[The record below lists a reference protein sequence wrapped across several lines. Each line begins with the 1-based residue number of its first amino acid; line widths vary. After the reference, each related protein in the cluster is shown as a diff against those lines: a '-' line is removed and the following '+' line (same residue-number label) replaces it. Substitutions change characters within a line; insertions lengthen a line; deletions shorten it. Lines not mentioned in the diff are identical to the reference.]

1 MSQLDCIIRAAR
13 VVTPEGIQALDL
25 GMANGL
31 IVELSPG
38 IFGSAR
44 EELSFEGSL
53 LVPGMI
59 DAHVHFNEP
68 GRTDWEGFAT
78 GSTAAAAGGVTT
90 VFDMPLNSSPVT
102 VTPEAFRT
110 KAACAAAHSRVKTR
124 LWGGLVPGFLDQL
137 EPLHACGVVGF
148 KAFMS
153 NSGIDEFPRSDTET
167 LRRGMKIIARLPGM
181 SLAVHA
187 EDEAL
192 TAQLAAEA
200 IRTGRIDPAS
210 FAASRPVEAEL
221 QAIREVLDLAGETGC
236 PLHIVHVS
244 CPEGVAL
251 VADARRKG
259 VNVTV
264 ETCPHYLNLTVED
277 LDRLGALAKC
287 APPLRS
293 SNERNGLWQS
303 IARGDI
309 DTIGSDHS
317 PCPPELKARRPFMQ
331 AWGGISGIQH
341 ALPLTY
347 SEGLHRGIPAERLA
361 ALLSANPGRR
371 FHLGPHSGVIKIGAP
386 ADLCLL
392 VPSAGQP
399 ILKSSL
405 KDRHQHSPYLG
416 QTPTWRVERTW
427 VDGKTVFAQ

>member
-1 MSQLDCIIRAAR
+1 MIPLDCIIRAAR
-13 VVTPEGIQALDL
+13 VVAPEGIQALDL

-31 IVELSPG
+31 IVELSPV
-38 IFGSAR
+38 ISGSAR
-44 EELSFEGSL
+44 EELAIEGAL
-53 LVPGMI
+53 VVPGMI

-78 GSTAAAAGGVTT
+78 GSAAAAAGGVTT
-90 VFDMPLNSSPVT
+90 VFDMPLNSSPAT
-102 VTPEAFRT
+102 VTPEAFW
-110 KAACAAAHSRVKTR
+110 KKQACAAARCMVKSR

-137 EPLHACGVVGF
+137 EPLHDCGVVGF

-181 SLAVHA
+181 CLAVHA

-200 IRTGRIDPAS
+200 VRAGRLDPAS

-221 QAIREVLDLAGETGC
+221 QAIREVLELAGETGC

-251 VADARRKG
+251 AAVARRKG
-259 VNVTV
+259 IDVTV
-264 ETCPHYLNLTVED
+264 ETCPHYLNLTAGD
-277 LDRLGALAKC
+277 LDRLGALGKC

-293 SNERNGLWQS
+293 SNQRDGLWQS

-317 PCPPELKARRPFMQ
+317 PCPPELKAGRPFIQ

-392 VPSAGQP
+392 VPSAGQS
-399 ILKSSL
+399 IHKSSL
-405 KDRHQHSPYLG
+405 KDRHQHSPYVG

>member
-1 MSQLDCIIRAAR
+1 MSQLDLIIRSAH
-13 VVTPEGIQALDL
+13 VVTPQGIQALDL

-31 IVELSPG
+31 IAELSPE
-38 IFGSAR
+38 ISGSAR
-44 EELSFEGSL
+44 EELAFEGAL

-68 GRTDWEGFAT
+68 GRTDWEGFDT
-78 GSTAAAAGGVTT
+78 GSAAAAAGGVTT
-90 VFDMPLNSSPVT
+90 VFDMPLNSSPAT
-102 VTPEAFRT
+102 VTPEAFRE
-110 KAACAAAHSRVKTR
+110 KQACAAARCIVKCR
-124 LWGGLVPGFLDQL
+124 LWGGLIPGFLDQL

-153 NSGIDEFPRSDTET
+153 NSGIDEFPRSDNET

-181 SLAVHA
+181 CLAVHA
-187 EDEAL
+187 EDEAM
-192 TAQLAAEA
+192 TAHLAAEA
-200 IRTGRIDPAS
+200 AQVGRLDPAS
-210 FAASRPVEAEL
+210 FVASRPIEAEL
-221 QAIREVLDLAGETGC
+221 TAIREVLELADETGC

-251 VADARRKG
+251 IANARRKG
-259 VNVTV
+259 VDVTV

-293 SNERNGLWQS
+293 ADVRDRLWQS
-303 IARGDI
+303 IARGEV

-317 PCPPELKARRPFMQ
+317 PCPPELKAGRPFME

-361 ALLSANPGRR
+361 AVLSANPARR
-371 FHLGPHSGVIKIGAP
+371 FHLGPDSGVIQIGAA

-392 VPSAGQP
+392 VPGAGHA
-399 ILKSSL
+399 IHKSSL
-405 KDRHQHSPYLG
+405 KDRHQHSPYVGL
-416 QTPTWRVERTW
+416 TPAWRVHRTW
-427 VDGKTVFAQ
+427 VDGKNVFPE